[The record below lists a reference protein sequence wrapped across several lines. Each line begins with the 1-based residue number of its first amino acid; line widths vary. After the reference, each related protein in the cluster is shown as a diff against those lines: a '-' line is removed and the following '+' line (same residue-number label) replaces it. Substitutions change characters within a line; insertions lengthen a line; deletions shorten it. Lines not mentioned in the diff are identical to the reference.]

1 MKINAVLCGSRW
13 CPWNLPSS
21 ITTIGITSCS
31 REANYLQCTP
41 QRRWDIKMKTM
52 NNPRWPSLRHW
63 KFHAISANTVS
74 QVWPAAQAAA
84 SCVYSTKIKKLIC
97 RVEPRANADL
107 HENTSAVLD
116 HLRFTATQATP
127 SHHHGWMN
135 PAAGNQLMFNTF
147 RNVDGIKK

>member
-1 MKINAVLCGSRW
+1 MNTMKINAVLCGSRW

-52 NNPRWPSLRHW
+52 NNLAESINCPLSSHW
-63 KFHAISANTVS
+63 KFHAANTVS

-97 RVEPRANADL
+97 RVEPSANADL
-107 HENTSAVLD
+107 